1 MTLTATKLTII
12 EALNQAMATEMER
25 DERIVVLGEDI
36 GKNGGVFRV
45 TDGLQ
50 ARFGEARVFDTP
62 LAESGIIGTSVG
74 MAINGLRPI
83 AEIQFAGFM
92 FVAMNQLVS
101 QAARMRSRS
110 AGMYHC
116 PLVIRAPYGGGVR
129 TPEMHSDS
137 MEGVFLQTP
146 GLKVVLP
153 SSPYDAKGLLI
164 SAIEDPDPVI
174 FLENIKLYRSFKQE
188 VPPERYTIPLGQAA
202 TIQEGS
208 DITVITYGAMVP
220 VCQQAARKVQEE
232 GGASIEIIDLRTIWP
247 MDEEAII
254 ASVSK
259 TGRAIVVHE
268 APMAGGV
275 SSEVVSIIND
285 NCLYSL
291 LKPVARVTGYDTPF
305 PSPGLEDNYIPTVSR
320 VMKALR
326 QTLED

>member
-12 EALNQAMATEMER
+12 EALNQALATEMER
-25 DERIVVLGEDI
+25 DPRIVLLGEDI

-50 ARFGEARVFDTP
+50 ARFGEDRVFDTP

-74 MAINGLRPI
+74 MAVNGLRPV

-92 FVAMNQLVS
+92 FVAMNQIVS
-101 QAARMRSRS
+101 QAARIRTRS

-116 PLVIRAPYGGGVR
+116 PIVIRAPYGGGIR
-129 TPEMHSDS
+129 TPEMHADS
-137 MEGVFLQTP
+137 LEGVFLQTP

-164 SAIEDPDPVI
+164 AAIEDPDPVI

-202 TIQEGS
+202 TVQEGS
-208 DITVITYGAMVP
+208 DITVVTYGAMVT
-220 VCQQAARKVQEE
+220 VCQQAAKKVSEE
-232 GGASIEIIDLRTIWP
+232 TGKSVEIIDLRTIWP

-254 ASVSK
+254 QSVTK
-259 TGRAIVVHE
+259 TGRAVVVHE

-275 SSEVVSIIND
+275 GSEVVSIIND
-285 NCLYSL
+285 TCLYSL

-320 VMKALR
+320 VVKALR

>member
-12 EALNQAMATEMER
+12 EAHNQAMATEMER
-25 DERIVVLGEDI
+25 DERIVILGEDI

-50 ARFGEARVFDTP
+50 ARFGETRVFDTP

-101 QAARMRSRS
+101 QAARIRSRS

-116 PLVIRAPYGGGVR
+116 PMVIRAPYGGGVR

-254 ASVSK
+254 RSVTK

-320 VMKALR
+320 VVKALR

>member
-12 EALNQAMATEMER
+12 EAINQALATEMER
-25 DERIVVLGEDI
+25 DERIVLLGEDI

-50 ARFGEARVFDTP
+50 ARFGEGRVFDTP

-74 MAINGLRPI
+74 MAVNGLRPI

-101 QAARMRSRS
+101 QAARIRSRS

-116 PLVIRAPYGGGVR
+116 PMVIRAPYGGGVR

-146 GLKVVLP
+146 GLKIVLP
-153 SSPYDAKGLLI
+153 SSPYDAKGLLL

-202 TIQEGS
+202 TVQEGS
-208 DITVITYGAMVP
+208 DITIITYGAMVQ
-220 VCQQAARKVQEE
+220 VCQQAARKVHEE
-232 GGASIEIIDLRTIWP
+232 SGASIEIIDLRTIWP

-254 ASVSK
+254 KSVTK

-275 SSEVVSIIND
+275 SAEVVSIIND

-320 VMKALR
+320 VAKALR

>member
-12 EALNQAMATEMER
+12 EAINQALATEMER
-25 DERIVVLGEDI
+25 DERIVLLGEDI

-50 ARFGEARVFDTP
+50 ARFGEDRVFDTP

-74 MAINGLRPI
+74 MAVNGLRPV

-92 FVAMNQLVS
+92 FLAMNQLVS
-101 QAARMRSRS
+101 QAARIRSRS

-116 PLVIRAPYGGGVR
+116 PMVVRAPYGGGVR

-202 TIQEGS
+202 TLQEGS
-208 DITVITYGAMVP
+208 DITVITYGAMVA

-232 GGASIEIIDLRTIWP
+232 SGASIEIIDLRTIWP

-254 ASVSK
+254 KSVTK

-268 APMAGGV
+268 APMAGSV

-320 VMKALR
+320 VAKALR